1 MRTENVIRFFF
12 RILQIKIFK
21 FFFRIIE
28 TIVVWYYI
36 KSFKKKRKIDGKFFR
51 FIQLFSEKLHTIKRR
66 KNHEILIENLDLN
79 LEFDRKIYKLAYR
92 SYAKIFEIN
101 ESDVKSAVGYFHNQ
115 KIYDSHIPFIDAYPT
130 QLIGMKDFLNDKK
143 YHYGSFDIQTS
154 LNCNVVKKFC
164 CTDLLWKIARKYL
177 NTNHVEI
184 YSINTMLSKQS
195 ETKNYVV
202 NFHQDFDSASSLT
215 FFVYWT
221 DVTKF
226 NGATR
231 LMPGSHLFTYDRR
244 LPSYIG
250 EPLIDYL
257 EGKSGSI
264 FAVDTWAYHAGNLNL
279 TSPRLTTWIR
289 FTSMPSAKHYRDKD
303 YLFKKNLDEINNAK
317 KF

>member
-1 MRTENVIRFFF
+1 MKVENIIRFFF

-21 FFFRIIE
+21 FFFRILE
-28 TIVVWYYI
+28 MPTVWYYN
-36 KSFKKKRKIDGKFFR
+36 KTFKKRQKIDGKFFC
-51 FIQLFSEKLHTIKRR
+51 FMQLFSEKLHTIKRR
-66 KNHEILIENLDLN
+66 KNHEILNENLDLS
-79 LEFDRKIYKLAYR
+79 LEFDRNIYKL
-92 SYAKIFEIN
+92 SYKSYVKIFQIN
-101 ESDVKSAVGYFHNQ
+101 LSEVKGAVDYFYNQ
-115 KIYDSHIPFIDAYPT
+115 KIYDSHIPYIAAYPT
-130 QLIGMKDFLNDKK
+130 HLINMNDFLSNKK

-154 LNCNVVKKFC
+154 LNCNVVKKIC
-164 CTDLLWKIARKYL
+164 CIDLLWKTARKYL
-177 NTNHVEI
+177 NTNDVEI
-184 YSINTMLSKQS
+184 YSINTMLSKNS
-195 ETKNYVV
+195 ENKNYVV

-215 FFVYWT
+215 FFVCWS

-231 LMPGSHLFTYDRR
+231 LMPGSHLFIYDRR
-244 LPSYIG
+244 FPNYIG
-250 EPLIDYL
+250 EPLIEYL